1 MPDLLLLSN
10 SRAPGMGSLEHAT
23 DAIRGVLG
31 ARGRLLFV
39 PFASSDPGTYTEIM
53 RRALAG
59 LGVQVTGL
67 HEVNDAARAV
77 RDAEAIFAG
86 GGNSF
91 RLLRALSR
99 RRRRHPVPRRQRRFQ
114 SGLPVDPHH

>member
-1 MPDLLLLSN
+1 MPKPATRRRYSDCSDTL
-10 SRAPGMGSLEHAT
+10 PGEN
-23 DAIRGVLG
+23 
-31 ARGRLLFV
+31 
-39 PFASSDPGTYTEIM
+39 ASSDPGTYTEIM